1 MKNSFVIEY
10 LNENEFRKKER
21 AVKKAHKIALE
32 RLDEKAQNIV

>member
-21 AVKKAHKIALE
+21 AVKKTQKCPCHFDKNVI
-32 RLDEKAQNIV
+32 